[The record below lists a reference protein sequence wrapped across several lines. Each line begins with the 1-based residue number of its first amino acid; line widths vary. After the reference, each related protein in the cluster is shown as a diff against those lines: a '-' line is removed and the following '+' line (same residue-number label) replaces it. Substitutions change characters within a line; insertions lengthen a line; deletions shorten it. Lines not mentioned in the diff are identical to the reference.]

1 MHDFALDVRQ
11 LSAVP
16 GEVTVR
22 DEEGGKAMNFDVEH
36 QVLQTATELYEL
48 ALTETETLNQ
58 YEDAVDQLSQ
68 DVLER
73 HPDFPVNLLVF
84 AMGRALED
92 SKADGAFQQ

>member
-1 MHDFALDVRQ
+1 
-11 LSAVP
+11 
-16 GEVTVR
+16 
-22 DEEGGKAMNFDVEH
+22 MNFDVEH

-58 YEDAVDQLSQ
+58 YEDTVEQLSQ

-84 AMGRALED
+84 AMGRALGRIEGRR
-92 SKADGAFQQ
+92 SIPAVNRRKP